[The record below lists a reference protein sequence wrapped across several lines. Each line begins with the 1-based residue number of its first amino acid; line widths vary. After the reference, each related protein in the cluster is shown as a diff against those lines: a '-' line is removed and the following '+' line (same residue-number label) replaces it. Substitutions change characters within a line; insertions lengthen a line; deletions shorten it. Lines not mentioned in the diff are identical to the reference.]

1 MVGRSNGR
9 GEGSSTARDDG
20 NPAIWTGYG
29 RLLKLLRERAGL
41 TQAQLAEAIG
51 YSIEQVASVEQGRRP
66 AKADF
71 TRRAEG
77 ALGVSGELAVLQ
89 PEVDRAKLPLFF
101 QDFAGIEAEAVS
113 RFDYDPLLIPGLLQ
127 CEDYARAILSVRCP
141 PLDVETREQHVEA
154 RLQRQSVLT
163 GKPPIE
169 FSFIVGEA
177 VLRCPVGG
185 DAVLKAQLRHLLE
198 AQEHANVEVQVVP
211 LANGVHAGLHGPM
224 VLVETTTHR
233 RYAYFEAHGEGV
245 VISDPARV
253 SAMGLRYG
261 KLRTQALNAEESRR
275 LIGRIAGEL

>member
-1 MVGRSNGR
+1 MGNGGR
-9 GEGSSTARDDG
+9 GSALRAPRDDD
-20 NPAIWTGYG
+20 NPAIWAGYG

-41 TQAQLAEAIG
+41 TQAQLAEAIR
-51 YSIEQVASVEQGRRP
+51 YSPEQVASVEQGRRP

-71 TRRAEG
+71 TRRTEEE
-77 ALGVSGELAVLQ
+77 LGLSGELSVLQ

-113 RFDYDPLLIPGLLQ
+113 RFDYDPLLVPGLLQ
-127 CEDYARAILSVRCP
+127 CESYAHAILSVRCP
-141 PLDVETREQHVEA
+141 PLDEETREQHVEA
-154 RLQRQSVLT
+154 RLQRQAVLT

-185 DAVLKAQLRHLLE
+185 DAVLKAQLHHLLE
-198 AQEHANVEVQVVP
+198 VQEHPNVEVQVVP

-224 VLVETTTHR
+224 VLVETTAHR

-245 VISDPARV
+245 VISDPAKV
-253 SAMGLRYG
+253 SAIGLRYG
-261 KLRTQALNAEESRR
+261 KLRTQALNADESKR